1 VVRGLPTVAV
11 RTVPTVAEVEAL
23 RRLSLRA
30 RYCYYPALRGA
41 PSGGSYSGVAIS
53 CCERG
58 IASPYGWLAMPEGF
72 LTKSRLVVYY
82 ACDPLWPVLHQDGL
96 ELYGSGERCVRE
108 HGGGVA

>member
-1 VVRGLPTVAV
+1 VVRGLPTDAV

-30 RYCYYPALRGA
+30 RYCA
-41 PSGGSYSGVAIS
+41 PSWGSYSGVAIS
-53 CCERG
+53 CCERR

-108 HGGGVA
+108 HGGDVA